1 MGKKTPRQK
10 AIKYADDQMSLY
22 IRARDGHC
30 VQCGKIENLTNGHLI
45 TRNKYATRWAEENC
59 YCQCTGCNLRHEHQA
74 EIFTDWWI
82 RQNGE
87 EAYHALVLKS
97 NTPHKFSTQE
107 IREIGDYYKAE
118 REELENERD

>member
-59 YCQCTGCNLRHEHQA
+59 YCQCTGCNMRHEFQA
-74 EIFTDWWI
+74 EIYTDWWI

-97 NTPHKFSTQE
+97 NTPRKFSTQE
-107 IREIGDYYKAE
+107 IREIGDYYKAKYE
-118 REELENERD
+118 ALND

>member
-82 RQNGE
+82 SKNGD

-107 IREIGDYYKAE
+107 IREIGDYYKAKYE
-118 REELENERD
+118 ALND